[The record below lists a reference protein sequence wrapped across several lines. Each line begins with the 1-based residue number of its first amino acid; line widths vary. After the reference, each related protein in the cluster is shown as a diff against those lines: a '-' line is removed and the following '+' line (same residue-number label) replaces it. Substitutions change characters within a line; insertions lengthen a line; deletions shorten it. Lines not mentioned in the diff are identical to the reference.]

1 MDLLTLL
8 TNYEQDI
15 GNVPEMPV
23 ENLIGETVPTE
34 GKVIFQSRPGLS
46 VARTYG
52 SEPVRGVYSEPNVFN
67 GDHFVVTGGNLY
79 REGVSI
85 GSIDGEGE
93 VYFVGFIDCVYIT
106 AGASLWKYDGT
117 TLTTVSLPD
126 GFAVLKVLVAAS
138 RLVLIKKDT
147 QTFYWSD
154 TLSDTVDAL
163 SFAEAENFPDRILD
177 MILIGDTVIFFGQGT
192 VEFWLI
198 SGSDPD
204 LPFVPVVGRVF
215 SKGISHTGSV
225 ARLISSDSFAWITDT
240 HQICLN
246 NPSVV
251 ISKGSLESQLATS
264 TNPKLWTFILYETE
278 YLAVTTDTDTWV
290 FQPSENG
297 LWTKFS
303 TYGITGWEPTC
314 YSNNLFGSGVSGRTL
329 EWDDSYEDEDY
340 PALVRLFRVWQPLPP
355 KGIVVNNV
363 TVGMNTGTTPY
374 LSGVYENPVMEM
386 RSSRNAG
393 NTWSAWQ
400 SSSTG
405 AQGSY
410 RKYVRW
416 LSCGIF
422 AYPGMMLEFR
432 FTSPTPLRVSNVY
445 VNEPYGG
452 F

>member
-8 TNYEQDI
+8 TNYEQDT

-23 ENLIGETVPTE
+23 ENLIAETVPTE
-34 GKVIFQSRPGLS
+34 GKAIFQSRPGL
-46 VARTYG
+46 VVERTYG
-52 SEPVRGVYSEPNVFN
+52 TDPIRAVYSEPNIFN
-67 GDHFVVTGGNLY
+67 EDTFVVAGNTLY
-79 REGVSI
+79 REGTSLGTINGTGVVS
-85 GSIDGEGE
+85 
-93 VYFVGFIDCVYIT
+93 FAGFINCLYIA
-106 AGASLWKYDGT
+106 AGSSLWKYNGT
-117 TLTTVSLPD
+117 TLTAVTLPD
-126 GFAVLKVLVAAS
+126 SFSVLKVLVAAS

-154 TLSDTVDAL
+154 TLSDTVAAL

-177 MILIGDTVIFFGQGT
+177 MILLGDTIIFFGQGT
-192 VEFWLI
+192 VEFWII
-198 SGSDPD
+198 SGADPD

-246 NPSVV
+246 KPSTV
-251 ISKGSLESQLATS
+251 ISNGNLEKQLASS

-303 TYGITGWEPTC
+303 TYGITGWEAGC
-314 YSNNLFGSGVSGRTL
+314 YSNNVFGSKLTGRTL
-329 EWDDSYEDEDY
+329 RWSDEYVDEGY
-340 PALVRLFRVWQPLPP
+340 ASLVRLFRVWQPLSPQS
-355 KGIVVNNV
+355 ILVNNV
-363 TVGMNTGTTPY
+363 TVGMNTGTTPH
-374 LSGVYENPVMEM
+374 LTGAFADPLMEM
-386 RSSRNAG
+386 RASRDGG
-393 NTWSAWQ
+393 NTWSTWIAA
-400 SSSTG
+400 STG
-405 AQGSY
+405 AQGAY

-422 AYPGMMLEFR
+422 SYPGLMMEFR
-432 FTSPTPLRVSNVY
+432 CSSPTPLRVSNVY